1 MTISSKRKKKN
12 RVSSALDNNNQGT
25 TASCIINASRTYII
39 STGIAIRVKAARA
52 FISKYP
58 SEESSNESIHIA
70 SQHSHEV

>member
-12 RVSSALDNNNQGT
+12 RVSSALDNNQGT